1 VQEDED
7 LEDDTVTSQ
16 PKSTNNGFLDG
27 PSTQGQKSSSMLLAG
42 TGIAPGA
49 GNKVMVLGKKF
60 DPMSDENYKQL
71 VTLENKAKTAEM
83 KVADIATEI
92 SDIDIGHLDK
102 YLHQGAFKS
111 LQKRVNGLNEE
122 LQKMLE
128 SLDGFQL
135 NEDQL
140 EAKIKRKSLATMI
153 NKVMDKNDTN
163 LEKVTK

>member
-1 VQEDED
+1 
-7 LEDDTVTSQ
+7 
-16 PKSTNNGFLDG
+16 
-27 PSTQGQKSSSMLLAG
+27 M
-42 TGIAPGA
+42 
-49 GNKVMVLGKKF
+49 MVLGKKF

-71 VTLENKAKTAEM
+71 VTLENKAKTAEK

-92 SDIDIGHLDK
+92 SDIDNGHLDK
-102 YLHQGAFKS
+102 NLHQEAFKS

-140 EAKIKRKSLATMI
+140 EAKIKRKSIATMI
-153 NKVMDKNDTN
+153 NKVMDKNDTS
-163 LEKVTK
+163 LEKVKILLTK

>member
-1 VQEDED
+1 
-7 LEDDTVTSQ
+7 
-16 PKSTNNGFLDG
+16 
-27 PSTQGQKSSSMLLAG
+27 
-42 TGIAPGA
+42 
-49 GNKVMVLGKKF
+49 MVLGKKF

-71 VTLENKAKTAEM
+71 VTLENKAKTAEK

-92 SDIDIGHLDK
+92 SDIDNGHLDK

-140 EAKIKRKSLATMI
+140 GKWPHSFQFFVCVGKIQRKMFQRPKLRER
-153 NKVMDKNDTN
+153 V
-163 LEKVTK
+163 

>member
-1 VQEDED
+1 
-7 LEDDTVTSQ
+7 
-16 PKSTNNGFLDG
+16 
-27 PSTQGQKSSSMLLAG
+27 
-42 TGIAPGA
+42 
-49 GNKVMVLGKKF
+49 MVLGKKF

-71 VTLENKAKTAEM
+71 VTLENKAKTAEK

-92 SDIDIGHLDK
+92 SDIDNGHLDK
-102 YLHQGAFKS
+102 NLHQEAFKS

-140 EAKIKRKSLATMI
+140 GKWPHSFQFFVWVSKKNVSEAKIKRKSIATMI
-153 NKVMDKNDTN
+153 NKVMDKMTQI
-163 LEKVTK
+163 